1 LRALKESSFHDYIP
15 GGRMGL
21 PVRMAAVLPAERGQ
35 CVRGGILQCRS
46 LALLLHISERVLE

>member
-1 LRALKESSFHDYIP
+1 
-15 GGRMGL
+15 MGL